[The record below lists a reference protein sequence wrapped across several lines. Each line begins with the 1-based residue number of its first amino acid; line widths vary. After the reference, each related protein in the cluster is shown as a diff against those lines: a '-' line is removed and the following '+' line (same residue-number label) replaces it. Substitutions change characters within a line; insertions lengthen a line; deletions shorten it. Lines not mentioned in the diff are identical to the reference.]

1 MFSIIIEVFT
11 FATKAVYT
19 PSDQFSVVNKQ
30 TNKQTNKNNFY
41 VGGQG
46 DGSFCDNLNSKETV
60 IMCVESAEMLPL
72 SKSQKIRFIC
82 GTQPSTHSTFGV
94 HKSAP

>member
-30 TNKQTNKNNFY
+30 TNKQTKTISMLE
-41 VGGQG
+41 
-46 DGSFCDNLNSKETV
+46 DKEMVAFVT
-60 IMCVESAEMLPL
+60 I
-72 SKSQKIRFIC
+72 
-82 GTQPSTHSTFGV
+82 STA
-94 HKSAP
+94 KRQ